1 MPSEPIG
8 KERRMRFML
17 TFRIPMEAGNE
28 MIKDGS
34 LPETIRAILEDLEP
48 EAAYFSDI
56 EGARG
61 GYFVVNI
68 DDASQIPAIAE
79 PFFLKMGA
87 NVQMHPVMTPED
99 LERSSLD
106 QVAQK
111 YG

>member
-1 MPSEPIG
+1 
-8 KERRMRFML
+8 MRFML
-17 TFRIPMEAGNE
+17 TVRMPMDEGNE
-28 MIKDGS
+28 MVKNG
-34 LPETIRAILEDLEP
+34 TIGQTIQTILEDIQP
-48 EAAYFSDI
+48 EAAYFSEV